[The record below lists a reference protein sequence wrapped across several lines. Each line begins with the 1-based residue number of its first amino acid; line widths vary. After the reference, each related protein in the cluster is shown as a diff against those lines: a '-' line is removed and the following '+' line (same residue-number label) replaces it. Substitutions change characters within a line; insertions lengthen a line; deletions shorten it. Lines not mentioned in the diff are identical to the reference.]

1 MKSLIVI
8 LFFISCLCASGNST
22 IYEDDNSEKRQLL
35 SDTTTE
41 KQTHLQQNC
50 ANFSATITNSKCIG
64 CNPAKRGQYP
74 WQVELSMRNDLSLL
88 CGGSLITSKLVL
100 TAAHCVGAWNFEE
113 DVIVQLGQID
123 RSKDEPEKIIVNGND
138 RDIYQVYIYTM
149 CDFHAFG
156 LT

>member
-22 IYEDDNSEKRQLL
+22 INEDDNSEKRQLL
-35 SDTTTE
+35 RSGTTTE
-41 KQTHLQQNC
+41 KPTHLQQNC

-113 DVIVQLGQID
+113 DVIVQLGQLD
-123 RSKDEPEKIIVNGND
+123 
-138 RDIYQVYIYTM
+138 
-149 CDFHAFG
+149 
-156 LT
+156 L